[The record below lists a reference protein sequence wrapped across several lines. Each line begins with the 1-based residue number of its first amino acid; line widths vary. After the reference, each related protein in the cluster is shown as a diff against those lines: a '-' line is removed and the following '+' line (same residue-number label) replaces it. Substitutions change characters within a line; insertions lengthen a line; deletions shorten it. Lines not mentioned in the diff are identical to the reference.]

1 MEKRYYIVDVEKILG
16 ISRRTY
22 YTWEKLGKIPK
33 ARRDPMSKYRYW
45 TEEDIKKLKKKTGR

>member
-1 MEKRYYIVDVEKILG
+1 MVKRYFIAEIEKILG
-16 ISRRTY
+16 INRRTY

-45 TEEDIKKLKKKTGR
+45 TEEDIRKLKKITER